1 MNKIIPKIRFK
12 EFNNEYN
19 NCKLKDI
26 VDFYRGNTLS
36 KADLKENGIKK
47 CILYGELYT
56 KYSEIAYEIF
66 SRTNNSNKNLF
77 LGKTNDVLIPCS
89 GETALDIST
98 STCLQEDNVV
108 IGGDLNVL
116 RPKKDDGKY
125 LSYLL
130 CHKKRREIAKF
141 AQGDSIVHLYG
152 EKIKN
157 INIHLPNM
165 KEQIKVS
172 DLLSLLDKKIELQ
185 QEKIE
190 NLKLYKKGLITNLLN
205 KNQNTYFKNCF
216 LHIGGTAL
224 EKYIITNSKYRFIS
238 IGNYSSDGTYID
250 NQQFIEFN
258 EKTKEKLLNKDDL
271 VMVLNDKTSQGKI
284 IGSTILVEQN
294 DLYIYNQRSERIIC
308 KENVLPKY
316 AWILLNSTSVRNYIF
331 EKSQGGTQIY
341 INFNEIEKMKLY
353 VPDLIEQ
360 ENIINTIFPL
370 LKKIELQEN
379 KLKQLNDLRTSLL
392 QQMFI

>member
-1 MNKIIPKIRFK
+1 MNKIVPKIRFK

-190 NLKLYKKGLITNLLN
+190 NLKLYSESIKEKILSNSVKINCNAVWTNTTLKNILIKMNKKNKDNKITYVESINNKKGFIAQKEQFEDRNIASSNTSNYYVIEKNTFAYNPSRLDVGSLALKTNDNISIVSPLYECFTTTQNVIYMLNWFKSSLFKKETLSKFEGGVRHTLNFTNL
-205 KNQNTYFKNCF
+205 
-216 LHIGGTAL
+216 
-224 EKYIITNSKYRFIS
+224 
-238 IGNYSSDGTYID
+238 
-250 NQQFIEFN
+250 
-258 EKTKEKLLNKDDL
+258 
-271 VMVLNDKTSQGKI
+271 GKI
-284 IGSTILVEQN
+284 N
-294 DLYIYNQRSERIIC
+294 IC
-308 KENVLPKY
+308 IPDINTQSNIAK
-316 AWILLNSTSVRNYIF
+316 IF
-331 EKSQGGTQIY
+331 EILDFKVS
-341 INFNEIEKMKLY
+341 IEEKCL
-353 VPDLIEQ
+353 E
-360 ENIINTIFPL
+360 
-370 LKKIELQEN
+370 
-379 KLKQLNDLRTSLL
+379 QLNLYKRHLL
-392 QQMFI
+392 TNMFI